1 VQLSSLNVQLSGGV
15 IEARGS
21 IALGGA
27 TPRYRL
33 AGDVSGF
40 PWNDGVISASG
51 HLDSSGTGADTL
63 LNLRAAGA
71 FDGSDLYLSPDAV
84 FDNLSG
90 HFRLSFEAGWPQLAL
105 SDIQAAQGG
114 EQWQGSAASGPDGS
128 IIFNLASG
136 DRQIHVA
143 SSLLPPPPGV
153 RPVAT
158 SAEK

>member
-1 VQLSSLNVQLSGGV
+1 MQLSSLNVQLPGGV

-71 FDGSDLYLSPDAV
+71 FDGSDLICRPTQYSTICRAISV
-84 FDNLSG
+84 C
-90 HFRLSFEAGWPQLAL
+90 RLKPAGLNW
-105 SDIQAAQGG
+105 
-114 EQWQGSAASGPDGS
+114 
-128 IIFNLASG
+128 
-136 DRQIHVA
+136 R
-143 SSLLPPPPGV
+143 
-153 RPVAT
+153 
-158 SAEK
+158 